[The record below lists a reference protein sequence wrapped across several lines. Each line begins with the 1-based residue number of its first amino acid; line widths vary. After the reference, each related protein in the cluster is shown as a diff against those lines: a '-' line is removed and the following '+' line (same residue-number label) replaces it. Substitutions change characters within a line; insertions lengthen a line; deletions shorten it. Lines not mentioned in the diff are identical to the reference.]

1 MHDLTY
7 RLVIAAL
14 RVAFAVLGLRI
25 DVRGKEHI
33 PVRGAAVIAANH
45 NGYLDF
51 AFVGLAAT
59 RRRRLVRFM
68 AKEGTFDN
76 PVSGPAMRAMRHI
89 PVAREQ
95 GAGAYRSALRLLRG
109 GELVCVFPE
118 GTISRSWM
126 LKDFLPG
133 AAALAIER
141 GVPIVPVVTWGG
153 HRVLTV
159 DLRRTLR
166 RGTAVTIVV
175 GEPFVPP
182 AGAGVRV
189 VSRELRARMA
199 VALGE
204 AQETYPQHP
213 RDDGDRWW
221 LPAMLGG
228 TAPEPVVAA
237 RLDAEALARSA
248 VRAAARA
255 VKHIP

>member
-59 RRRRLVRFM
+59 RRRTSGAFHGQGGHVRQP
-68 AKEGTFDN
+68 GL
-76 PVSGPAMRAMRHI
+76 RAGDARHATH
-89 PVAREQ
+89 PGRPRA
-95 GAGAYRSALRLLRG
+95 GAGAYRRALRLLRG

-166 RGTAVTIVV
+166 RSTAVTIMV

-248 VRAAARA
+248 VRAAAKA

>member
-7 RLVIAAL
+7 RLVIATL

-59 RRRRLVRFM
+59 RRRSLVRFM

-95 GAGAYRSALRLLRG
+95 GAGAYRRALRLLRG

-133 AAALAIER
+133 AVALAIER

-159 DLRRTLR
+159 DLRRPLR

-175 GEPFVPP
+175 GEAIRP
-182 AGAGVRV
+182 ASRRGRAGGLQGAARPDGRRTGRGAGDVPAAS
-189 VSRELRARMA
+189 SRRR
-199 VALGE
+199 
-204 AQETYPQHP
+204 
-213 RDDGDRWW
+213 R
-221 LPAMLGG
+221 
-228 TAPEPVVAA
+228 PVVAA
-237 RLDAEALARSA
+237 GDVGWHGTRAGGGGAVGCRGTRS
-248 VRAAARA
+248 
-255 VKHIP
+255 